1 MSLYNKMNILR
12 KVNIV
17 REIPNILK
25 RNASY
30 QTYKT
35 EKCSICKFEKIT
47 GVNPYHKNNNDT
59 YFVIW
64 IFLGV
69 FFWGRMFT
77 LK

>member
-1 MSLYNKMNILR
+1 MNILR

-35 EKCSICKFEKIT
+35 EKCSKCKFEKIT
-47 GVNPYHKNNNDT
+47 GVNPYHEKNNDS
-59 YFVIW
+59 YFV
-64 IFLGV
+64 FLGL
-69 FFWGRMFT
+69 FIGGFCWGRIST